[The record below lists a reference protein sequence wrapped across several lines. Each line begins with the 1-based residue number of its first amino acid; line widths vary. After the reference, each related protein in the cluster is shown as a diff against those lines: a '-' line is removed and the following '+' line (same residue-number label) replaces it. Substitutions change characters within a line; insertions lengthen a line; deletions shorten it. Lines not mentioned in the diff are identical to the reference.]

1 MEALN
6 TSEKI
11 YYIKDNKVKLLNS
24 TLASEFELEAE
35 IPLPQKYSLLIDD
48 EYLFYMS
55 MPKINATGK
64 KLTAIVKNFIS
75 TKLPGEDV
83 TLLSFLVLGNSIII
97 VIISERFKEIITS
110 HMLMFSNAIKVST
123 PFIELISRYSDFIY
137 SDGDKIYEIKDNSIS
152 NKATSE
158 DLVALNSEQFIEDM
172 DGLLNNIRFPFVRKK
187 SRLHNFPMLLP
198 AAALLALYLIF
209 VIGNIVSVSK
219 YKKIEAEYSTMLNT
233 IYTEAGV
240 AGTVDPYGIL
250 LSKAGRKNNKFE
262 GDRLIKILDE
272 ISTVPKEDITLESFS
287 YRDKSF
293 RINGIAKDFTV
304 LEKFEKEM
312 ETKTKEEV
320 TITDSKTSQDGVVFS
335 LRYEK

>member
-1 MEALN
+1 MEALSI
-6 TSEKI
+6 SEKI
-11 YYIKDNKVKLLNS
+11 YYLKDNKLKLLNS
-24 TLASEFELEAE
+24 TLSSEFELEAE

-64 KLTAIVKNFIS
+64 KLTAIVKNFVS
-75 TKLPGEDV
+75 TKLPGEDT

-110 HMLMFSNAIKVST
+110 HMPMFSNAIKVTT
-123 PFIELISRYSDFIY
+123 PFIESISRYSDFIY
-137 SDGDKIYEIKDNSIS
+137 SDGNKIYEVKDNSIG

-158 DLVALNSEQFIEDM
+158 DVALNSEQFIEDM

-198 AAALLALYLIF
+198 AVSLLALYLIF

-219 YKKIEAEYSTMLNT
+219 YKKIESKYSAMLNT

-240 AGTVDPYGIL
+240 AGTADPYGIL
-250 LSKAGRKNNKFE
+250 LSKAGRKNNKFD

-293 RINGIAKDFTV
+293 RVNGVAKDFTV

-320 TITDSKTSQDGVVFS
+320 TITDSKTSENGVVFS